1 MSSEHE
7 AAYQKKIDDCYA
19 TMNEVEMAIKNGYT
33 KNDMEKL
40 GYTDVENNTLDTNR
54 NLLGTRHYM
63 LRNQIKRLQESK
75 RGSKSWYNL

>member
-19 TMNEVEMAIKNGYT
+19 IMHEVEMAIKNGYT
-33 KNDMEKL
+33 KDDMEKL
-40 GYTDVENNTLDTNR
+40 GYTNVENNTLDTNI